1 MNEMKMSD
9 RLNGL
14 GSQCV
19 QETEP
24 MQDLLS
30 VGLNGLDPGETGKS
44 PLPLDNAD
52 ANALPR
58 KDQSQNRAAA
68 SGANDDDVMS
78 HRQSSKRL

>member
-1 MNEMKMSD
+1 MKTSD

-19 QETEP
+19 EETEP

-30 VGLNGLDPGETGKS
+30 VGLNSLDSGRIGKS
-44 PLPLDNAD
+44 QLPLDHAD
-52 ANALPR
+52 PNALQR
-58 KDQSQNRAAA
+58 EGQSQNRAAA
-68 SGANDDDVMS
+68 SGADDDDLMF

>member
-1 MNEMKMSD
+1 MDEIKTSD
-9 RLNGL
+9 RLNGF

-19 QETEP
+19 EETEP

-44 PLPLDNAD
+44 PLPLDDAD

-58 KDQSQNRAAA
+58 EDQSQNRAAT
-68 SGANDDDVMS
+68 SGADDDGVMS
-78 HRQSSKRL
+78 HRQSSKRP

>member
-1 MNEMKMSD
+1 MNEMKTPD

-19 QETEP
+19 EETEP

-44 PLPLDNAD
+44 PLPLDHAD

-58 KDQSQNRAAA
+58 EGKSQNRAAA
-68 SGANDDDVMS
+68 SGADDDDIMS